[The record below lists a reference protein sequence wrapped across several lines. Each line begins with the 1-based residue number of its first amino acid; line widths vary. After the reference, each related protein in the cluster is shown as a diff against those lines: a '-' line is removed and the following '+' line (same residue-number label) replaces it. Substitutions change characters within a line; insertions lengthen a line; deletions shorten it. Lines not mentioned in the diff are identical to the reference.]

1 MTLPPIVITV
11 IGMSDNTTYTT
22 YIRRRIAVA
31 TIATIVLLS
40 LAQLTSKVIDSK
52 YDYSCPTMSVTVDY
66 GDTLSGITEKYCS
79 GHTLQASWDIAEDR
93 GTTDLDLGD
102 IVQLGDK

>member
-11 IGMSDNTTYTT
+11 IGMSDNTSHIT

-31 TIATIVLLS
+31 TIALVSVVLLTNK
-40 LAQLTSKVIDSK
+40 AIDSK
-52 YDYSCPTMSVTVDY
+52 YAYSCPTMSVTVDY
-66 GDTLSGITEKYCS
+66 GDTLSGITERYCS